1 LETLQISRP
10 GSIYQVFNPLGSISP
25 SLEPRDCLWPERR
38 IESLLALVAKYRS
51 QFEIFQRAVIKDSFS
66 AVSVFN
72 LLLHSFSP
80 SMRVFRLK
88 SLLLISINTHV

>member
-10 GSIYQVFNPLGSISP
+10 GCIHQVFNPLGSITP

-38 IESLLALVAKYRS
+38 VESLLALVAKYWPE
-51 QFEIFQRAVIKDSFS
+51 FEIFQRAVIKDSFS
-66 AVSVFN
+66 AIPVFN

-88 SLLLISINTHV
+88 PLSLVSIDTHI